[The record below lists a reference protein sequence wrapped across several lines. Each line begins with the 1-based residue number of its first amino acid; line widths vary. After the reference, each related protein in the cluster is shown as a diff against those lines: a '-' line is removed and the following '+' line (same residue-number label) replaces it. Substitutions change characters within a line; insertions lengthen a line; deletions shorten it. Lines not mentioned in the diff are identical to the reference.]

1 MSEAEFEASVIHQ
14 RVIEAISD
22 VVPETAK
29 EEVADKVI
37 SIITEEIETYSGSVP
52 HPGHAEHWERILPG
66 AANRILTIAEQRSA
80 AVLQQIRADE
90 RIQLA
95 ELERDDNDSRRL
107 ANFKMGGLVTGFL
120 LGLAMVF
127 GALFAAVHDQLAL
140 ALALVGASALG
151 TIGYFVNSGWRNPA
165 KESDD

>member
-52 HPGHAEHWERILPG
+52 HPRHAEHWERILPG
-66 AANRILTIAEQRSA
+66 AANRILSMADQRRRSSRFARTSA
-80 AVLQQIRADE
+80 FNLLNSNATTVTVEGL
-90 RIQLA
+90 RI
-95 ELERDDNDSRRL
+95 SRW
-107 ANFKMGGLVTGFL
+107 V
-120 LGLAMVF
+120 VWSP
-127 GALFAAVHDQLAL
+127 V
-140 ALALVGASALG
+140 SC
-151 TIGYFVNSGWRNPA
+151 SGWPWYLARCLRRSKVSWHWLLRLSVLPR
-165 KESDD
+165 SVRSGIL